1 MTAPN
6 RVGRPPKP
14 DGKHDYI
21 GFKATKEDAKE
32 FRAIYPEGQRSE
44 PFQSFLAWLLRK
56 PGAELP
62 ERPPAENKN
71 AA

>member
-6 RVGRPPKP
+6 RGGRPPKP

-21 GFKATKEDAKE
+21 GFKTTKENAAE

-44 PFQSFLAWLLRK
+44 PFQAFLAWLLHK
-56 PGAELP
+56 PGAKLP
-62 ERPPAENKN
+62 DRPPASRRK